1 MAHWALHCWCCTSK
15 QYCNFKY
22 QLNKLGKNSSL
33 FTHLIIYQVFEQ
45 IVFLSSQFLYL
56 LIQLIAL
63 RANEFLDLESGRL
76 LEVGGYLR
84 LGAY

>member
-1 MAHWALHCWCCTSK
+1 MTHWALHCWCCTSK
-15 QYCNFKY
+15 QYCNFTY

-63 RANEFLDLESGRL
+63 GAYEFLDLESGRL
-76 LEVGGYLR
+76 LKVGGYLR